1 MDGKKDRSSR
11 FTLPEGLVVEDG
23 MDKGSHRGGTF
34 HVVLRHQRVVKGSIW
49 DTVCVSLVVE

>member
-1 MDGKKDRSSR
+1 VDGKKDRSSR

-49 DTVCVSLVVE
+49 ALYA